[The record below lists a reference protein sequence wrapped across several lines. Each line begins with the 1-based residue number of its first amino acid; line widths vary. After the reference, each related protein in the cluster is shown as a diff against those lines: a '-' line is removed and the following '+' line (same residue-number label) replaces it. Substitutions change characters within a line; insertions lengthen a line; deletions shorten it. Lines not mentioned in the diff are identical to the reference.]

1 MSVKKLLPDVNQVV
15 KDTIAD
21 LAETIEQYSNTTEAQ
36 EQARVDEFFYPGA
49 IQVDLLQQ
57 IQYATGD
64 VEKLKEFLRNECV
77 QSQTKPLLIENQE
90 KLLDKLNDY
99 DEDRFQCDVWLYQN
113 ALYCV
118 VGKHT
123 QSQQQLMILAVAVK
137 ENQKFERLKA
147 KFSTEQ
153 SENVKHERIRIPE
166 SVRIEVWRRDQG
178 KCAGCGSREKLEY
191 DHIVPVS
198 RGGSNTA
205 RNVELLCEVC
215 NRSKGD
221 RIQ

>member
-1 MSVKKLLPDVNQVV
+1 M
-15 KDTIAD
+15 
-21 LAETIEQYSNTTEAQ
+21 
-36 EQARVDEFFYPGA
+36 
-49 IQVDLLQQ
+49 
-57 IQYATGD
+57 
-64 VEKLKEFLRNECV
+64 RNECV
-77 QSQTKPLLIENQE
+77 QSQTNPVLIENQE

-99 DEDRFQCDVWLYQN
+99 DEDWFQYDVWLYQDT
-113 ALYCV
+113 LYRI

-123 QSQQQLMILAVAVK
+123 RSQQQLMILDVAAK

-147 KFSTEQ
+147 RFSNEH
-153 SENVKHERIRIPE
+153 SENIKHERTRIPE

-178 KCAGCGSREKLEY
+178 KCAGCGSREKLEH